1 MQGSHREAT
10 LRASAT
16 NSLVFLSSTP
26 LAVAARPRSL
36 KLFMTSGV
44 LDLNVEMPVET
55 DCVSSRKL
63 LVRSDM
69 AYSLDTYGLCWRS
82 SGGCGFDG
90 AQQACRHQRC
100 TSCLLYTSP
109 SP

>member
-44 LDLNVEMPVET
+44 LDLNFEMPVET

-69 AYSLDTYGLCWRS
+69 AFSLDTYGLVLAIFGRMRIRWSPASLPRS
-82 SGGCGFDG
+82 
-90 AQQACRHQRC
+90 ALHQRGFG
-100 TSCLLYTSP
+100 
-109 SP
+109 